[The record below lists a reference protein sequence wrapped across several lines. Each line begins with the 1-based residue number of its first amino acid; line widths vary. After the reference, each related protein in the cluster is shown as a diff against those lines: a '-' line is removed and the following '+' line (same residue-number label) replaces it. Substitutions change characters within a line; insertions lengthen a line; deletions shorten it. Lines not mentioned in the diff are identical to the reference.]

1 MLMKKITPFHDP
13 AKAFAHCEVCLDEIQ
28 REKLPAWAYEFFY
41 NSFIFY
47 INQAWELAVEAF
59 HTSKCS
65 SAPGQALID
74 RVKRMRDRDDPLLL
88 YVREARNQLA
98 HRESVLWISD
108 EEPRM
113 PEGLGNVVNLGSSYY
128 TTNWKRYSCAVLP
141 SLSFNFAGTQ
151 VAAKPVSTKKG
162 GIVPVPETN
171 EGQSVDNSPLGIMRA
186 AYEYYGQNFDKLF
199 QFTRSGGEG

>member
-28 REKLPAWAYEFFY
+28 REKLPAWAYEFFF

-59 HTSKCS
+59 RTSNCD
-65 SAPGQALID
+65 SASGKALIS
-74 RVKRMRDRDDPLLL
+74 RVKLMRDRDDPLLL

-108 EEPRM
+108 EEPKM
-113 PEGLGNVVNLGSSYY
+113 PEGLGNIVNLGASYY
-128 TTNWKRYSCAVLP
+128 TTNWKRYSCTVLP
-141 SLSFNFAGTQ
+141 SLSCNFAGTKI
-151 VAAKPVSTKKG
+151 AAKSVANKNG
-162 GIVPVPETN
+162 GKVAVPQTS
-171 EGQSVDNSPLGIMRA
+171 EGQAIDNSPFGIIRA
-186 AYEYYGQNFDKLF
+186 AYEFYGQNFAKLF
-199 QFTRSGGEG
+199 EFTR